1 MNSAQKATRLN
12 EKGLTL
18 IEIVFVGVFLFIII
32 LLFMKNC
39 GTLGSVT
46 TPVPTAVSVVGPS
59 TIAEGSSE
67 TYTVTI
73 TTNVAE
79 VTAKSYEVVIEEDD
93 SWWDDYLTTVTV
105 TVAAKATT
113 GSEPFTLKCE
123 GGVIKT
129 DDGSDDELSPG
140 KIQAEAKRMLW
151 ALRSEKD
158 PIVQCVAEVE
168 PTE

>member
-1 MNSAQKATRLN
+1 MSSAQKATRLN

-18 IEIVFVGVFLFIII
+18 IEIVFAGVVLFIII

-46 TPVPTAVSVVGPS
+46 TPVPTAVSVTGPS
-59 TIAEGSSE
+59 TIAEGGSE
-67 TYTVTI
+67 TYTVTV

-79 VTAKSYEVVIEEDD
+79 RTPQSYEVVIEEDD
-93 SWWDDYLTTVTV
+93 GWWDDYLTTVTV

-113 GSEPFTLKCE
+113 GSETFTLKCE
-123 GGVIKT
+123 GGIIKT

-158 PIVQCVAEVE
+158 PIVQCVAEE
-168 PTE
+168 KPTE

>member
-1 MNSAQKATRLN
+1 MSSAQKVTRLN
-12 EKGLTL
+12 EKGFTL
-18 IEIVFVGVFLFIII
+18 IEIVIAGVILFIII
-32 LLFMKNC
+32 MLVMKNC
-39 GTLGSVT
+39 GTLGKLT
-46 TPVPTAVSVVGPS
+46 MPVPSAVSVVGPS

-79 VTAKSYEVVIEEDD
+79 VTPQSYEVVIEEDD
-93 SWWDDYLTTVTV
+93 SWWDHYLTTVTV

-129 DDGSDDELSPG
+129 DDGSDDDLSPG

-151 ALRSEKD
+151 ALRSEQD
-158 PIVQCVAEVE
+158 PIVQCVAEE
-168 PTE
+168 KPTE